1 MPRVIRR
8 INIDCNAYFMEA
20 TRACRFRIYPDDKR
34 QNEIYERLVL
44 AKEFYNLL
52 LERTIKSHKEGTG
65 ISMAALNRFIN
76 MLSYKAE
83 SAGMKVIMVDAR
95 DTTQE
100 CSSCHY
106 IKKGEERLTLEDRT
120 YHCNVC
126 GMAMDR
132 DVNASINIL
141 HRATTLGQR
150 GSHAQGESVR
160 PQREAVLEELRTYPA
175 NNRGSLGL

>member
-20 TRACRFRIYPDDKR
+20 TMAYKFRIY
-34 QNEIYERLVL
+34 L
-44 AKEFYNLL
+44 
-52 LERTIKSHKEGTG
+52 
-65 ISMAALNRFIN
+65 
-76 MLSYKAE
+76 
-83 SAGMKVIMVDAR
+83 DAR

-106 IKKGEERLTLEDRT
+106 TKKGEERLTLEDRT

-150 GSHAQGESVR
+150 GSHAQGEIVR
-160 PQREAVLEELRTYPA
+160 PQLEAVLEELRTYPA

>member
-1 MPRVIRR
+1 MSQWIMPRVIRR
-8 INIDCNAYFMEA
+8 INIDCNAYFMEV
-20 TRACRFRIYPDDKR
+20 TRAYKFRIY
-34 QNEIYERLVL
+34 L
-44 AKEFYNLL
+44 
-52 LERTIKSHKEGTG
+52 
-65 ISMAALNRFIN
+65 
-76 MLSYKAE
+76 
-83 SAGMKVIMVDAR
+83 DAR

-150 GSHAQGESVR
+150 GSHAQGEIVR
-160 PQREAVLEELRTYPA
+160 PQREALLEELRTYPA

>member
-8 INIDCNAYFMEA
+8 INIDCNAYFMEV
-20 TRACRFRIYPDDKR
+20 TRAYKFRIY
-34 QNEIYERLVL
+34 L
-44 AKEFYNLL
+44 
-52 LERTIKSHKEGTG
+52 
-65 ISMAALNRFIN
+65 
-76 MLSYKAE
+76 
-83 SAGMKVIMVDAR
+83 DAR

-106 IKKGEERLTLEDRT
+106 IKKGEERLTLGDRT

-126 GMAMDR
+126 GTAMDR

-141 HRATTLGQR
+141 HRATTPGQR